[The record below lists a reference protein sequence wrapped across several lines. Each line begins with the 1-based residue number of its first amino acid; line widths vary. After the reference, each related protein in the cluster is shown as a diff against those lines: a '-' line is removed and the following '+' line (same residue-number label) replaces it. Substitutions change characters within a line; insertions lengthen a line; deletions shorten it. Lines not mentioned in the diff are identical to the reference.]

1 MSCCLVCISA
11 FGDSVEMDLWWWRW
25 FGDPQWVN
33 FATGFLMPIK
43 ACRWH
48 LGVEE
53 ARLVHVLSLWMK
65 INWYLSFSLCGLR
78 VHRRQIYF
86 CSAPLRCVMDQW
98 GFVSMTMT
106 CRAAFMCY
114 QMLYNRQVCI
124 VVFANIVLILI
135 KSNCNCV
142 LCLPMYRIPQSV
154 QKMKCS
160 F

>member
-1 MSCCLVCISA
+1 
-11 FGDSVEMDLWWWRW
+11 
-25 FGDPQWVN
+25 
-33 FATGFLMPIK
+33 MPIK

-48 LGVEE
+48 LGLAME

-78 VHRRQIYF
+78 VHRHQIYF
-86 CSAPLRCVMDQW
+86 CSALLRCAMDQW
-98 GFVSMTMT
+98 GFASMTMT

-124 VVFANIVLILI
+124 VFFANIVLILI

-142 LCLPMYRIPQSV
+142 LCLTHVPHPTICTENEMQFLAEKLPGLFWTRHSFYC
-154 QKMKCS
+154 KCRGNVGRNPPV